1 MHATSS
7 VGGMSQ
13 MPGTPVV
20 HRWAPV
26 PPRSR
31 TTWVLEVV
39 GIALGAVGALAMLTL
54 IAQMAGIAGTAL
66 AGALAFLPLVVVLL
80 GIRWIDKWEP
90 EPRLTLLAAFLW
102 GAGVSTFVSLVFN
115 SAFAAAAAQTSLSPF
130 GQLVLATSVV
140 APVVEETVK
149 GLGVLGIF
157 LLRRRYFDGPVDGI
171 VYAATVAAGFAFVE
185 NVLYFAQ
192 SPEALAGVFIGRA
205 VMSPFAHA
213 VFTAMTGIMLGIA
226 SRQRSRAAWVWL
238 FPLGLACAML
248 LHALWN
254 FSTLSG
260 SYLSLYFLLQVP
272 MFVGLVA
279 LVSWLR
285 SRESA
290 VIRRRLGE
298 YAAAG
303 WLAAHEVTMV
313 ASFAERRRARTWAA
327 RYGRAPQMAQF
338 QRLATDLA
346 YARER
351 AASGRVPPTAA
362 AEQMHAL
369 EQLTRSRQA
378 VYAGL
383 T

>member
-1 MHATSS
+1 
-7 VGGMSQ
+7 MSQ
-13 MPGTPVV
+13 PPGTPVM

-31 TTWVLEVV
+31 TTWVLEMI
-39 GIALGAVGALAMLTL
+39 GIALGSVGALAMLTL
-54 IAQMAGIAGTAL
+54 IAQMAGVAGTVT
-66 AGALAFLPLVVVLL
+66 AGILAFLPLVVVLL

-90 EPRLTLLAAFLW
+90 EPRLTLVAAFLW
-102 GAGVSTFVSLVFN
+102 GAGVSTFISLAFN
-115 SAFAAAAAQTSLSPF
+115 SAFAALAAQTSLSPF
-130 GQLVLATSVV
+130 GQLVLATTVV
-140 APVVEETVK
+140 APIVEETVK

-157 LLRRRYFDGPVDGI
+157 LLRRRFFDGPVDGI

-192 SPEALAGVFIGRA
+192 APEALAAVFIGRA

-213 VFTAMTGIMLGIA
+213 VFTAMTGIALGIA
-226 SRQRSRAAWVWL
+226 SRQQTHLAWLWL
-238 FPLGLACAML
+238 FPLGLACATL

-254 FSTLSG
+254 FSTLSV
-260 SYLSLYFLLQVP
+260 SYIFLYFALQVP
-272 MFVGLVA
+272 MFLGLVG

-303 WLAAHEVTMV
+303 WLAPHEVAMV
-313 ASFAERRRARTWAA
+313 ASFSERRRARAWASQ
-327 RYGRAPQMAQF
+327 YGRGPQMTRF

-351 AASGRVPPTAA
+351 AASGRVGPTSA
-362 AEQMHAL
+362 AEQAHAL
-369 EQLTRSRQA
+369 ELLTRARQA
-378 VYAGL
+378 IYAGL